1 MKNRKVTAEQ
11 LLKQIDKLRDEL
23 FVTDVQFHLY
33 EGLRKAAPNYKEEIR
48 STPLFWDYTIRA
60 HIDMVVLRLCRLY
73 DSDSNTISL
82 PNFVLTIEANCELFS
97 KAAFIERNKNSANLE
112 WALEYNR
119 DLNPKFIEEAKNIC
133 SSKNSLVKNLL
144 IMRNHFV
151 AHLNHDLTF
160 GDAELF
166 QKKFP
171 LHFKDIEELIR
182 NGFDL
187 LNSVSSIFGGSFF
200 DGTKGTNYPFD
211 DFKFI
216 LETLKMRLEN
226 MAWKKQV
233 AAP

>member
-1 MKNRKVTAEQ
+1 MKNRKVTPKQ
-11 LLKQIDKLRDEL
+11 LLEQIEKLRNEL
-23 FVTDVQFHLY
+23 FVTDVQFQLFV
-33 EGLRKAAPNYKEEIR
+33 ELKKAAPNYKEEIR
-48 STPLFWDYTIRA
+48 ATPLFWDYTMRA

-73 DSDSNTISL
+73 DPDSNTISL

-97 KAAFIERNKNSANLE
+97 KTAFIERNKNNANLE

-119 DLNPKFIEEAKNIC
+119 DLSPKFIEEAKNIC
-133 SSKNSLVKNLL
+133 TSKNQLVKNLL
-144 IMRNHFV
+144 IARNHFV

-166 QKKFP
+166 QKRFP

-187 LNSVSSIFGGSFF
+187 LNNVSSIFGGSDF

-216 LETLKMRLEN
+216 LETLKRRE
-226 MAWKKQV
+226 K
-233 AAP
+233 

>member
-23 FVTDVQFHLY
+23 FAVDVQFQLY
-33 EGLRKAAPNYKEEIR
+33 VSLRKAAPNYVEEIR
-48 STPLFWDYTIRA
+48 LTPLFWDYTIRA

-73 DSDSNTISL
+73 DLDSKTISL
-82 PNFVLTIEANCELFS
+82 PNFILTVEANRNLFS
-97 KAAFIERNKNSANLE
+97 KAAFIERNQNRGNLD

-119 DLNPKFIEEAKNIC
+119 DLSPKFVEDADKIC
-133 SSKNSLVKNLL
+133 SSKNPLVKNLL

-166 QKKFP
+166 QKRFP

-182 NGFDL
+182 NGFDF
-187 LNSVSSIFGGSFF
+187 LNNVSSVFGGSVF

-216 LETLKMRLEN
+216 LETLKQRE
-226 MAWKKQV
+226 K
-233 AAP
+233 